1 MMKRELPA
9 SIHDPLGVRSD
20 FPMVEEA
27 VYLAAPFITLSPQ
40 MAVLAAQQFA
50 AAKGHLPYG
59 LDDMLAKCD
68 ELRQQYAT
76 LINAKTAEIGLL
88 YTTSEA
94 ENMVATALNLQPD
107 DNIVINDLHYFAS
120 FVIYEQWAKQGVEI
134 RIAKNIAGA
143 TPPAIFEPLI
153 DEKTRLVSVAWI
165 SHQNGY
171 RHDLAALAELAH
183 AHGAYLYADVIQGV
197 GTLPLDV
204 KADGLDFC
212 SAGSY
217 KWLLGGFGV
226 ALFYVR
232 EELLPIIEPHGY
244 GLFHVVEKSGQLAHR
259 IYEDGRKF
267 MYATPSFGAVYQLS
281 AGIEYLLQIGV
292 DNIVAHVLP
301 LAHHL
306 RDSLAAIGYDD
317 VTPPDNDST
326 IVAFKHGQ
334 DAVQLQQKLTD
345 ARIHVTFREND
356 SQIRV
361 GTALFN
367 TRAEVDRFLAAMTG

>member
-1 MMKRELPA
+1 MN
-9 SIHDPLGVRSD
+9 SNDPLGVRSD
-20 FPMVEEA
+20 FPVVNEA
-27 VYLAAPFITLSPQ
+27 IYLASPFITPSPQ
-40 MAVLAAQQFA
+40 TAVLAAQQFA
-50 AAKGHLPYG
+50 AAKGHLPYD

-68 ELRQQYAT
+68 HLRQQYAT

-94 ENMVATALNLQPD
+94 ENMVAAALNLQPG

-120 FVIYEQWAKQGVEI
+120 FVIYEQWAKQGIEI
-134 RIAKNIAGA
+134 RIVPSIAGA
-143 TPPAIFEPLI
+143 TPPESFTPFV
-153 DEKTRLVSVAWI
+153 DNKTRLVSVAWI

-171 RHDLAALAELAH
+171 RHDLTALAELAH

-197 GTLPLDV
+197 GTLSLDV
-204 KADGLDFC
+204 KAVGVDFC

-226 ALFYVR
+226 ALLYVR
-232 EELLPIIEPHGY
+232 EELLPLIEPHGY
-244 GLFHVVEKSGQLAHR
+244 GLFHVAEKSGTLTHR

-267 MYATPSFGAVYQLS
+267 MYATPSFGSVYQLS
-281 AGIEYLLQIGV
+281 AGIEYLLKIGV
-292 DNIVAHVLP
+292 DKIAAHVLP

-306 RDSLAAIGYDD
+306 RDSLAAMGYDV
-317 VTPPDNDST
+317 VTPPNNDSA

-334 DAVQLQQKLTD
+334 DAADLKKRL
-345 ARIHVTFREND
+345 AAANIHVTFREND
-356 SQIRV
+356 SQIRA

-367 TRAEVDRFLAAMTG
+367 NRADVDQFLQVMAR